1 MNDYMIL
8 VGLAAYARLGDE
20 AENDKSGRLWAIYD
34 SVFSLGPA
42 WHGNQSAIL
51 LKSYLSREQIVE
63 RLSPLVGEADLVC
76 VMEIAPN
83 SMTTIGYIA
92 DEEGLDV
99 IYPNAVKI
107 GVSASGGTCP
117 IS

>member
-1 MNDYMIL
+1 
-8 VGLAAYARLGDE
+8 
-20 AENDKSGRLWAIYD
+20 
-34 SVFSLGPA
+34 
-42 WHGNQSAIL
+42 
-51 LKSYLSREQIVE
+51 
-63 RLSPLVGEADLVC
+63 
-76 VMEIAPN
+76 
-83 SMTTIGYIA
+83 MTTIGYIA